1 MSSPLAA
8 ALALGAAHGLPV
20 AEPVLLK
27 DGSNLLVHLHPAPV
41 VVRVATFTAF
51 IRGEPAPFLER
62 EVALGS
68 YLAEVGAAVVPCSGE
83 LPPGPH
89 HVSGWWM
96 TAWQHVPHRVG
107 VRPPADQ
114 LLQSL
119 VELHGA
125 LAGYAGELPLLGPAT
140 TDLDLALA
148 CCEQHGLLP
157 ATQVE
162 HMLGER
168 DALLASV
175 RSLPATAQHGD
186 AHPGNVLLTE
196 QGVVWNDF
204 EDCCLG
210 SPLWDLAT
218 LARHDQTGA
227 VWAVARDRFGG
238 DVVEAMLG
246 LRELQ
251 VAAWTALHGARAAG
265 RL

>member
-20 AEPVLLK
+20 AEPALLK

-148 CCEQHGLLP
+148 CCKQHGLLP
-157 ATQVE
+157 AAQVE

-168 DALLASV
+168 DELLASV
-175 RSLPATAQHGD
+175 RS
-186 AHPGNVLLTE
+186 
-196 QGVVWNDF
+196 
-204 EDCCLG
+204 
-210 SPLWDLAT
+210 
-218 LARHDQTGA
+218 
-227 VWAVARDRFGG
+227 
-238 DVVEAMLG
+238 
-246 LRELQ
+246 
-251 VAAWTALHGARAAG
+251 
-265 RL
+265 